1 MKALFVSLII
11 AVLVGFVIF
20 RRPTFMEQLALELGC
35 NDRKALAR
43 ATADM
48 QRQVLV
54 LPEFWAGMAGWCRV
68 VRRSAVR
75 FTKWF

>member
-48 QRQVLV
+48 QRQCWSYRNFGLV
-54 LPEFWAGMAGWCRV
+54 WRDGAGL
-68 VRRSAVR
+68 
-75 FTKWF
+75 